1 MLRLALGALIVG
13 GLAALPA
20 LAGDPARSPGTAALL
35 DLSAGDLHFTLTKRT
50 GVQLFLR
57 GVPVIR
63 QSTLYIVK
71 PGWTGAYL
79 DLDKDIPAVSTGI
92 DADAKVGTA
101 SVDNRDA
108 YASYRFELGP
118 DNTFKVTCTFASKG
132 PAALVEYDAGYINA
146 NLIQGARFSADAAKG
161 KIDGVVPLFAATAD
175 EDASKLVSS
184 FSRVAFDTVQGRVE
198 LTVEASEALMKSV
211 TLFDARKNTSAWA
224 QKNPV
229 FWLGIGVPAPP
240 LPEGEQ
246 TITLTWKFGEP
257 ASKTSIPSASGS
269 ARLVPLKEAQVPF
282 VPDTPVIPQ
291 PKAVKPGKVPF
302 RIIPGKTIIY
312 LSKTPSDEEKQGA
325 RELQA
330 EFKDFWGAAI
340 PIRKTGIP
348 SPNSNP
354 GPGTIIIATKAA
366 ITAMM
371 TAEDIAHAEKD
382 PSYTDLGKHAEGYF
396 LGVDGDVAG
405 IIGADPRGA
414 YYGAQTL
421 KQLIRVDGKGV
432 FIKPVE
438 ISDWPSLSM
447 RGVHW
452 FGGPDAW
459 PFHKQMIDRIISA
472 YKMNTMVFQCDYT
485 QWATQPKI
493 WSTERSSTKA
503 DVKKAVDY
511 ARAHFIEPIPLVNT
525 LGHSEWLFWNDQNLD
540 ICTDP
545 KAKFAYDPENPHTY
559 EVVMP
564 IMQEAVDLFQ
574 PKYFHIGHDEVT
586 TNGAFP
592 KPGSSKTASE
602 LILADINK
610 MHDWLTAK
618 GIKTMMWGDML
629 LHESEASDAGLAPSK
644 QEAIARRAGVPKD
657 IIIADWH
664 YQGSDPAFPSVPVLQ
679 DAGYKV
685 LGTTWYDWGNIQ
697 NFSRVLNQQNSLG
710 FLQST
715 WAGYNMF
722 PDIVKGDSF
731 NQFVAYLLGAEYAWN
746 GGKPNVADLGYRPDD
761 AFLAAWNRR
770 PVSMA
775 KRSGFAVD
783 LSPVSNA
790 GMWDWMSTATLK
802 TAGAKV
808 APFPTAKTALG
819 GITFQPS
826 RPVWLA
832 GALNPSGSWPKAV
845 TIPLAGKKAAELH
858 FLWAT
863 TNSADKDTQV
873 ATLKIAYADGTSAE
887 TPIAYGRQVFAFTD
901 PQAGPQTTTAWQGA
915 TAYGGTASVRRW
927 MWINPNP
934 GKAITSVTL
943 SSAETEAAPVLLG
956 ITGIQ

>member
-1 MLRLALGALIVG
+1 MLRFTIAALIAG
-13 GLAALPA
+13 GLSTLPA
-20 LAGDPARSPGTAALL
+20 IAGDPAKAPDSATLL
-35 DLSAGDLHFTLTKRT
+35 NLSAGDLHFTLTKQT
-50 GVQLFLR
+50 GMQLSLR

-63 QSTLYIVK
+63 QSTMYIVK

-79 DLDKDIPAVSTGI
+79 DLDKDVP
-92 DADAKVGTA
+92 DATSGMDGDASVGTA
-101 SVDNRDA
+101 TMDKPDA
-108 YASYRFELGP
+108 YAKYRYEIRP
-118 DNTFKVTCTFASKG
+118 DNSFKVTCTFASKG
-132 PAALVEYDAGYINA
+132 PAALVEYDAGYIHA
-146 NLIQGARFSADAAKG
+146 NLLAGARFSADTLKG
-161 KIDGVVPLFAATAD
+161 KVDGVVPLFADSAD
-175 EDASKLVSS
+175 EKESKFAPD
-184 FSRVAFDTVQGRVE
+184 FSHITFDTVQGRVE
-198 LTVEASEALMKSV
+198 LTVEGSDDLTKTL
-211 TLFDARKNTSAWA
+211 TLFDARANTSAWA

-229 FWLGIGVPAPP
+229 FWLGIGVPAPSMP
-240 LPEGEQ
+240 SGEH
-246 TITLTWKFGEP
+246 TVTLTWKFGEP
-257 ASKTSIPSASGS
+257 TSKMTIPSATGTPKVV
-269 ARLVPLKEAQVPF
+269 ALKEAQVPF

-291 PKAVKPGKVPF
+291 PKEQKAGDTPF
-302 RIIPGKTIIY
+302 RIIPGKTVIF
-312 LSKTPSDEEKQGA
+312 LSKTPSDEEKQAA

-330 EFKDFWGAAI
+330 EFKDFWGTAI
-340 PIRKTGIP
+340 RIQKTGIP
-348 SPNSNP
+348 SPNTNP
-354 GPGTIIIATKAA
+354 GPGSIIIATKAE
-366 ITAMM
+366 ITAVM
-371 TAEDIAHAEKD
+371 TPEDIAHAEQVL
-382 PSYTDLGKHAEGYF
+382 SYADLGKHAEGYF
-396 LGVDGDVAG
+396 LAADGDVTG

-421 KQLIRVDGKGV
+421 KQLIRVDAKGV
-432 FIKPVE
+432 YIKPVE

-459 PFHKQMIDRIISA
+459 PFHQKMIDRIISA

-493 WSTERSSTKA
+493 WSSERSSTKA

-511 ARAHFIEPIPLVNT
+511 ARSHFIEPIPLVNT

-592 KPGSSKTASE
+592 KPGSKKAATD

-629 LHESEASDAGLAPSK
+629 LDESEASDAGLAPSL
-644 QEAIARRAGVPKD
+644 EAAAARRAGVPKD

-664 YQGSDPAFPSVPVLQ
+664 YQGSDPKFPSVAVLQ
-679 DAGYKV
+679 NAGFKV
-685 LGTTWYDWGNIQ
+685 VGTTWYDWGNVQ
-697 NFSRVLNQQNSLG
+697 NFSRVLNQEDSMG

-722 PDIVKGDSF
+722 PDIIKGDSF

-746 GGKPNVADLGYRPDD
+746 GGKPNVADLGYSPDE

-770 PVSMA
+770 PVAMT
-775 KRSGFAVD
+775 KRGGFTVD
-783 LSPVSNA
+783 LAPASNA
-790 GMWDWMSTATLK
+790 GMWDWVPSTATRIPAPK
-802 TAGAKV
+802 TT
-808 APFPTAKTALG
+808 PFPTGRVSLG
-819 GITFQPS
+819 GIVFQPS

-832 GALNPSGSWPKAV
+832 GSLNPSGAWPKSV
-845 TIPLAGKKAAELH
+845 SIPLGGKKAGELH
-858 FLWAT
+858 FLWGT
-863 TNSADKDTQV
+863 TFAAEKDSQV
-873 ATLKIAYADGTSAE
+873 AVVKVDFADGTSDE
-887 TPIAYGRQVFAFTD
+887 TPLKYGRQIFAFSD
-901 PQAGPQTTTAWQGA
+901 AQAGPETTTAWHGA
-915 TAYGGTASVRRW
+915 APYGGTANVRRW
-927 MWINPNP
+927 MWINPSP
-934 GKAITSVTL
+934 AKAIKSVTL
-943 SSAETEAAPVLLG
+943 TSAETEAAPVLLG